1 MWFGS
6 RSTIGGLVHLA
17 AKSRST
23 GDLHPVPGQTEKDKK
38 MIKAISARD
47 AGRLQKALGQVS
59 HYYCGIMTLGEFLER
74 HTWEHKEHK
83 VRTHARQKIG
93 GSYAKLANPVHE
105 YTLWRTDDQ
114 DRKIGIMV
122 PKLVWDHTYG
132 HLPEK
137 KRD

>member
-1 MWFGS
+1 
-6 RSTIGGLVHLA
+6 
-17 AKSRST
+17 
-23 GDLHPVPGQTEKDKK
+23 

-122 PKLVWDHTYG
+122 PKLVWDHTYR